1 MKGTEVQAVER
12 GQTETHDRRDDV
24 PVAADPVGRV
34 ASMAL
39 GGALSLLS
47 TWLRGAWGWTAA
59 LAGGA
64 LVKGGVTGQP
74 SRSTASPFA
83 SSARWS
89 LHDATPHPSTNPGA
103 SRDATR

>member
-1 MKGTEVQAVER
+1 
-12 GQTETHDRRDDV
+12 
-24 PVAADPVGRV
+24 
-34 ASMAL
+34 MAI

-74 SRSTASPFA
+74 SRNTVSAFA
-83 SSARWS
+83 SSARLG
-89 LHDATPHPSTNPGA
+89 LHDAVRPRNSDPGA
-103 SRDATR
+103 THDPDR